1 MQFKKLMVT
10 ALLTSGSL
18 LIGTSTSAKSL
29 DTSFNVKLAIA
40 ALCTI
45 KTLDDVDFGI
55 VDTDTPTQIANTELQ
70 IKCSRDEPY
79 TVALR
84 PSNNDANGEGK
95 MKGATDAALI
105 TYNLYSDAAATVSWG
120 TGAKAV
126 SKTGD
131 GKTQRL
137 PVYVK
142 VLNSEFD
149 KPADSYNDVV
159 AVAIN
164 Y

>member
-18 LIGTSTSAKSL
+18 LIGTSVSAKTL

-40 ALCTI
+40 ALCTV
-45 KTLDDVDFGI
+45 KTVDDVDFGL
-55 VDTDTPTQIANTELQ
+55 VDANSPTQTLNTELQ

-79 TVALR
+79 SVALK
-84 PSNNDANGEGK
+84 PSNNDANGAGQ
-95 MKGATDAALI
+95 MKGATDGAFIA
-105 TYNLYSDAAATVSWG
+105 YNLYSDAAATLPWG

-142 VLNSEFD
+142 VLNSELD

-159 AVAIN
+159 AIAIN